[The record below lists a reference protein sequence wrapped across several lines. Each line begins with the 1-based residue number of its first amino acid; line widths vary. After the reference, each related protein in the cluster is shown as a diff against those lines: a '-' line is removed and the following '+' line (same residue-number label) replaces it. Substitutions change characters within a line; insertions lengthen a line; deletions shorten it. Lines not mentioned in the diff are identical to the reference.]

1 MGEQK
6 RVHIQKEEDSQR
18 TRHAC
23 VGVFLIIVL
32 IVGGAISALYV
43 LDPLGL
49 FSPSA
54 KVELK
59 KYSSKSTPSRPR
71 IIIRGKR
78 DPRTWGDTFWSIGRG
93 IKAVAKGTWAGT
105 KWVGKKAWSGT
116 KAVGGAA
123 LAVGK
128 GAVTCTKAVGKAAW
142 TGTKAVGNGVWTGTK
157 AVGNVGLTCTK
168 AVGNTAWATSRSVG
182 RAVTLKNP
190 LKPFRS
196 KEFQTF

>member
-32 IVGGAISALYV
+32 IVGGAVSALYV
-43 LDPLGL
+43 LDPLGW

-59 KYSSKSTPSRPR
+59 KYSSKSTPPRPR

-105 KWVGKKAWSGT
+105 KWVGKKA
-116 KAVGGAA
+116 
-123 LAVGK
+123 
-128 GAVTCTKAVGKAAW
+128 
-142 TGTKAVGNGVWTGTK
+142 WTGTK